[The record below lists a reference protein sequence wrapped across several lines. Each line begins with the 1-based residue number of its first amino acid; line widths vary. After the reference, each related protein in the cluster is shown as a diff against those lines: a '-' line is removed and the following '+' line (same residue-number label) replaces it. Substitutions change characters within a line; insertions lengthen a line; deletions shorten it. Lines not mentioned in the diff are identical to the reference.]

1 MSHVRTLVS
10 DLVERRLWPVALLL
24 AVALAAVPVVLGRGG
39 GDASTAAL
47 PAAPATGTAS
57 GAGTA
62 GAEKAEITIDTSVPA
77 VRDRPGRLRNPFKSA
92 AVAAKPKAAAAAGD
106 TPASSG
112 SAATGDPSAATSD
125 TSAATSGGTSGG
137 AGTSTSSPS
146 TSSPSTGSSD
156 SGATHGD
163 SGTTTG
169 GSGTTKTKTAPKTK
183 TTAPTAE
190 DTTDTYH
197 VSVRFGVDGGK
208 LETIRDVARL
218 SPLPSVTDP
227 FFVYLGVLKVD
238 TSKTKRAV
246 FIVSSDATPNG
257 EGACHPTKQDCE
269 TVELTVGQTAYFDST
284 APDGKV
290 TQYELQLAGIHK
302 TAVKS
307 EAKASAAFAR
317 HSVAGAELLRDAA
330 ARKVRAAAGAR
341 AYRYLPGAGLLVR
354 AKRKHVSARAAAA
367 GTLVP
372 GLALVA
378 RKDQPGIP
386 VWHSPS
392 K

>member
-1 MSHVRTLVS
+1 MISHVRNLLQ

-39 GDASTAAL
+39 GDAASTAAL
-47 PAAPATGTAS
+47 PAAPATG
-57 GAGTA
+57 AGT
-62 GAEKAEITIDTSVPA
+62 GTGTAEKAQITIDTSVPA
-77 VRDRPGRLRNPFKSA
+77 VRDRAGRLRNPFKSPASA
-92 AVAAKPKAAAAAGD
+92 APKVTAAAGD
-106 TPASSG
+106 SPSSDG
-112 SAATGDPSAATSD
+112 SAATGDS
-125 TSAATSGGTSGG
+125 TSAATSAPSTDSGS
-137 AGTSTSSPS
+137 AGTGSSGTTSSG
-146 TSSPSTGSSD
+146 SSGSGSASTGSSD
-156 SGATHGD
+156 
-163 SGTTTG
+163 TTTG
-169 GSGTTKTKTAPKTK
+169 GTGTTKPKTTPKTK
-183 TTAPTAE
+183 TTPTAPTAE

-208 LETIRDVARL
+208 LTTIRDIARL

-227 FFVYLGVLKVD
+227 FFVYLGVLKVS
-238 TSKTKRAV
+238 TSNTKRAV

-269 TVELTVGQTAYFDST
+269 AVELTVGQTAYFDAT

-307 EAKASAAFAR
+307 DAKASAAFAR
-317 HSVAGAELLRDAA
+317 HSAAGAELLRDGATQKVRSAA
-330 ARKVRAAAGAR
+330 AAR

-354 AKRKHVSARAAAA
+354 ARRKHVAARAAAA

-372 GLALVA
+372 GLALLG
-378 RKDQPGIP
+378 RRHQPGIP
-386 VWHSPS
+386 VWHSPA

>member
-1 MSHVRTLVS
+1 MITHVRNLVS
-10 DLVERRLWPVALLL
+10 DLVERRLWPLAVLL
-24 AVALAAVPVVLGRGG
+24 AVALAAVPVVLGRG
-39 GDASTAAL
+39 DDAASTAAL
-47 PAAPATGTAS
+47 PATPATG
-57 GAGTA
+57 AGTGA
-62 GAEKAEITIDTSVPA
+62 AEKAEISVDTGVPA
-77 VRDRPGRLRNPFKSA
+77 VRDRAGRLRNPFRGPAVGKAKVTATTGDGGSSSA
-92 AVAAKPKAAAAAGD
+92 ATSTADP
-106 TPASSG
+106 S
-112 SAATGDPSAATSD
+112 SAATGGTTPGPSAT
-125 TSAATSGGTSGG
+125 
-137 AGTSTSSPS
+137 
-146 TSSPSTGSSD
+146 STGSPGAGSTGTGSTD
-156 SGATHGD
+156 PGAT
-163 SGTTTG
+163 GTGST
-169 GSGTTKTKTAPKTK
+169 GSGSTTAEPKTPAKAK

-208 LETIRDVARL
+208 LQTIRDVARL
-218 SPLPSVTDP
+218 SPLPSVSDP

-238 TSKTKRAV
+238 AAKTKRAV

-269 TVELTVGQTAYFDST
+269 TVELTVGQTAYFDAT

-290 TQYELQLAGIHK
+290 TQYQLQLAGIHK

-317 HSVAGAELLRDAA
+317 HSVAGAELLRDGA
-330 ARKVRAAAGAR
+330 ARKVRSAGGAR

-354 AKRKHVSARAAAA
+354 AKRKHVTARAASA

-386 VWHSPS
+386 VWHSPVR
-392 K
+392 

>member
-1 MSHVRTLVS
+1 MMSHVRTLVS

-47 PAAPATGTAS
+47 PPAPATG
-57 GAGTA
+57 AGTA
-62 GAEKAEITIDTSVPA
+62 AGTGAGEKAGITIDTSVPA

-92 AVAAKPKAAAAAGD
+92 AVAVKPKATATAGD
-106 TPASSG
+106 TPSSSG
-112 SAATGDPSAATSD
+112 SAATGD
-125 TSAATSGGTSGG
+125 TSAATSGGTSG
-137 AGTSTSSPS
+137 AGTGDTSSGSSS
-146 TSSPSTGSSD
+146 TGSASTGSTSTGSSD
-156 SGATHGD
+156 SGAT

-169 GSGTTKTKTAPKTK
+169 GSGTTKTKTAPKPK

-208 LETIRDVARL
+208 LQTIRDVARL

-238 TSKTKRAV
+238 ASKTKRAV

-290 TQYELQLAGIHK
+290 TQYQLQLAGIHK

-317 HSVAGAELLRDAA
+317 HSVAGAELLRDGA
-330 ARKVRAAAGAR
+330 ARKVRSAAGAR

-354 AKRKHVSARAAAA
+354 ARRKHVTARAAAA

-386 VWHSPS
+386 VWHSPAG
-392 K
+392 